1 MSVGTSTPSLRS
13 LLGMPEV
20 GRTLASSLAGRLP
33 YTAIELLVI
42 LRVRELGGSFG
53 EGGIAAA
60 GFALGLACLSPLVG
74 RLVDMKGQRAVL
86 LPAAAGCA
94 LALIAIALVPDSAPL
109 PVIVAL
115 AALAGMSH
123 PPLGG
128 ATRALWP
135 DLVPSDRRHAIYAL
149 EAAGVELTFVV
160 GPLILVGMV
169 AVLTS
174 PAFGLLV
181 CAVLL
186 LAGTTAFATMPSS
199 RRWTP
204 SGVPRTLAGALSSPA
219 LLILLAAVACVGASF
234 GAIEIAT
241 TAHAVQHGSAAL
253 VGPLLAAWAAG
264 SFVGGMMVARG
275 RPPADPARRLLL
287 MLAATAAADG
297 LVAAMPRPLF
307 LGAALVLGGACIAPA
322 FATLYAMVAD
332 LAAEGTLTEAYT
344 WLMTG
349 IAAGV
354 AVGSAAGGALI
365 DTVSTHAAFGA
376 AAAMVGLATVVVATG
391 TARLRVRMAEAG

>member
-1 MSVGTSTPSLRS
+1 MATGTSAPTLRA
-13 LLGMPEV
+13 LLGIPEV
-20 GRTLASSLAGRLP
+20 GRTMASSLAGRLP
-33 YTAIELLVI
+33 YTAIELLLI
-42 LRVRELGGSFG
+42 LRVRDLGGGYS
-53 EGGIAAA
+53 EGGAVAA

-94 LALIAIALVPDSAPL
+94 LAITAIALAPDATPL
-109 PVIVAL
+109 AVIVGL

-135 DLVPSDRRHAIYAL
+135 DLVPADRRHAIYAL

-160 GPLILVGMV
+160 GPLILVGVV
-169 AVLTS
+169 AGLTS
-174 PAFGLLV
+174 PTVGLLV
-181 CAVLL
+181 CAALL
-186 LAGTTAFATMPSS
+186 IAGTTAFATMPSS

-204 SGVPRTLAGALSSPA
+204 SGAARTLAGALASPA
-219 LLILLAAVACVGASF
+219 LLTLLATVACVGASF
-234 GAIEIAT
+234 GAVEIAT
-241 TAHAVQHGSAAL
+241 TAHADDHGHAAL

-264 SFVGGMMVARG
+264 SFIGGMIVVKS
-275 RPPADPARRLLL
+275 RPPADPPRRLVTL
-287 MLAATAAADG
+287 LAATAVADA
-297 LVAAMPRPLF
+297 LVAAMPSPVPLG
-307 LGAALVLGGACIAPA
+307 LAMVLAGACIAPA

-365 DTVSTHAAFGA
+365 DSVSTHAAFGA
-376 AAAMVGLATVVVATG
+376 AAAMVALATLVAAAG
-391 TARLRVRMAEAG
+391 AARLTVPA